1 MDSRDELR
9 EFAQRTNIPYA
20 STLMGLGVLPTH
32 DEANMSLGM
41 LGMHGTVYANYA
53 IDSADLL
60 IALGVRF
67 DDRVTGKLESFATHA
82 RIIHIDIDNAE
93 IHKNKHAFVPICADV
108 KQSLRGINRIL
119 EAEPISKDHFAS
131 WRKDVDTKKTEFPM
145 QYPQRPDVIV
155 PQYAIQ
161 VLGEET
167 KGEAIISTGVGQHQ
181 MWGAQWHPYTE
192 PRRWISSGGLGS
204 MGFGLPAALGCAA
217 AFDGKN
223 GRELRN
229 VVDIDGD
236 GSFLMNCQE
245 LATVFL
251 EKLNVKVFLLNNQH
265 LGMVMQWEDRFYKAN
280 RAHTY
285 LGKSESEWHKS
296 GDEADIYPDFPA
308 MAKSFGVPSRRI
320 IKKEDVR
327 SAIRQMLDTP
337 GPFLLEI
344 MVPHIEHVLP
354 MIPGGGSFKD
364 IITEGDGGRKY

>member
-1 MDSRDELR
+1 
-9 EFAQRTNIPYA
+9 
-20 STLMGLGVLPTH
+20 
-32 DEANMSLGM
+32 
-41 LGMHGTVYANYA
+41 
-53 IDSADLL
+53 
-60 IALGVRF
+60 
-67 DDRVTGKLESFATHA
+67 
-82 RIIHIDIDNAE
+82 
-93 IHKNKHAFVPICADV
+93 
-108 KQSLRGINRIL
+108 
-119 EAEPISKDHFAS
+119 
-131 WRKDVDTKKTEFPM
+131 
-145 QYPQRPDVIV
+145 
-155 PQYAIQ
+155 
-161 VLGEET
+161 
-167 KGEAIISTGVGQHQ
+167 
-181 MWGAQWHPYTE
+181 
-192 PRRWISSGGLGS
+192 

-285 LGKSESEWHKS
+285 LGKNESEWHKS

-327 SAIRQMLDTP
+327 SAIREMLDTP
-337 GPFLLEI
+337 GPYLLEI

-364 IITEGDGGRKY
+364 IITEGDGARKY